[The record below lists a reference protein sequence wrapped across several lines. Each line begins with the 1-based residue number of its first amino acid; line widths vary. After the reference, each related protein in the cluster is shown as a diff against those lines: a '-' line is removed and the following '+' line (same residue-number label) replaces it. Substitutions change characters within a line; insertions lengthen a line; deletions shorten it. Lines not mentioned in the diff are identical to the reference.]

1 MRLELFRTESE
12 FHSAL
17 LKSCE
22 FILLVSTIVRYCS
35 ILRLCTEQSNRGI
48 SLFNYIIPICTSFV
62 FCKMLHDLLTEKQF
76 YNVGIR
82 KGE

>member
-1 MRLELFRTESE
+1 M
-12 FHSAL
+12 L
-17 LKSCE
+17 LKCCE
-22 FILLVSTIVRYCS
+22 FILLLSIIVRYCS

-48 SLFNYIIPICTSFV
+48 SLFNCMIPVCASFV
-62 FCKMLHDLLTEKQF
+62 FCKMLHDLLTGKQF